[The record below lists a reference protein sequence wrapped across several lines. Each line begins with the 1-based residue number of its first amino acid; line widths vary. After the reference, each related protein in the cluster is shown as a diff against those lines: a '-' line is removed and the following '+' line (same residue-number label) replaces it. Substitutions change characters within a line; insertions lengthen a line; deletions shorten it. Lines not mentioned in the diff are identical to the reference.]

1 MLGRRQ
7 RGRVGSRHGKREVAM
22 AVSPNERQRGFA
34 LLVVLWIVTL
44 LALQISIFN
53 LSVRDAGALAGNE
66 LAMARG
72 EALAAA
78 GVEMAAARLME
89 PPRMGPSTEWQWSA
103 DGRTRQVS
111 YGGARLFV
119 TITDEAGRFDINE
132 LDGEVLDSLLRPFGG
147 SADAVTTWLDQNG
160 PFVDPTQLA
169 DAVGLPASALQSLA
183 PYLTVHGGDGRI
195 NPLAASREAL
205 QMLPGAD
212 LGEIEQALALRRR
225 DGVTAADV
233 ARLLTSV
240 DKWLTERTG
249 PAYRVEVAVRGE
261 SMPAIGWAE
270 ATILIGKDAAAPFRV
285 LSWRYAPTAA
295 PESQANPVDQVRDQR

>member
-1 MLGRRQ
+1 M
-7 RGRVGSRHGKREVAM
+7 A
-22 AVSPNERQRGFA
+22 AVSNERQQGFA

-53 LSVRDAGALAGNE
+53 LSVRDAGTLAGNE

-72 EALAAA
+72 QALAGA

-89 PPRMGPSTEWQWSA
+89 PSPEWQWAA
-103 DGRTRQVS
+103 DGRTREVS
-111 YGGARLFV
+111 FGGARLFV
-119 TITDEAGRFDINE
+119 TITDEAGRFDINQV
-132 LDGEVLDSLLRPFGG
+132 DGEVLDSLLRPFGG
-147 SADAVTTWLDQNG
+147 TADAVTQWIDQNG
-160 PFVDPTQLA
+160 PFVDPTELA
-169 DAVGLPASALQSLA
+169 TAVGVPVSALQSLA

-195 NPLAASREAL
+195 NPLVAPRETL

-212 LGEIEQALALRRR
+212 PGEIERALALRQR
-225 DGVTAADV
+225 GGATAADV

-270 ATILIGKDAAAPFRV
+270 ATILLGKDAAAPFRV
-285 LSWRYAPTAA
+285 LSWRYEPRA
-295 PESQANPVDQVRDQR
+295 PEIQVNR

>member
-1 MLGRRQ
+1 
-7 RGRVGSRHGKREVAM
+7 M
-22 AVSPNERQRGFA
+22 AGAPNERQRGFA

-53 LSVRDAGALAGNE
+53 LAVRDAGTLAGNE

-89 PPRMGPSTEWQWSA
+89 PAGEWQWPA
-103 DGRTRQVS
+103 DGRSREVGF
-111 YGGARLFV
+111 GGARLFI

-132 LDGEVLDSLLRPFGG
+132 VDGEVLDALLHPFGG
-147 SADAVTTWLDQNG
+147 SADAVTQWIDRNG
-160 PFVDPTQLA
+160 PFLDPTELA
-169 DAVGLPASALQSLA
+169 HALGLPPSALQSLT

-195 NPLAASREAL
+195 NPLAAPREAL
-205 QMLPGAD
+205 LILPGAD
-212 LGEIEQALALRRR
+212 PAEVDRASILRQR
-225 DGVTAADV
+225 GAAAADV
-233 ARLLTSV
+233 ARSLSSV

-249 PAYRVEVAVRGE
+249 PAYRIEVAVRGQ
-261 SMPAIGWAE
+261 STPAIGWAE

-285 LSWRYAPTAA
+285 
-295 PESQANPVDQVRDQR
+295 